1 MLTPGP
7 HDVVVADV
15 AWAYYGDP
23 GKNAAAGKHYACL
36 PDADVLRLDVRSY
49 MHPRHSL
56 ALVWA
61 TCPRLDFAIRAIE
74 AWGLH
79 YRGVAFVWVKTRRDG
94 TPVGA
99 QGVRASVTKPTTEL
113 LLAAS
118 TDPRGR
124 PVRIADESVAQ
135 VYVER
140 ETNPPT
146 GDWPE
151 DTTSRV
157 VLEEHWPTETVY
169 APRGAHSEKPAE
181 VYARIERM
189 YPTASKCELF
199 ARAERPG
206 WTCVGDELPTPSRVR
221 FNT

>member
-49 MHPRHSL
+49 MHPRRSL

-99 QGVRASVTKPTTEL
+99 QGVRASVTKPTVEL

-135 VYVER
+135 VYV
-140 ETNPPT
+140 
-146 GDWPE
+146 DWLE
-151 DTTSRV
+151 DQPIDV
-157 VLEEHWPTETVY
+157 VY

-206 WTCVGDELPTPSRVR
+206 WTCVGDELSTPSRVR